1 MATIKPYTTA
11 SGKRYR
17 VRYRKPDGSQTDK
30 RGFKTKREAELF
42 LASTTISKATGD
54 YIDPQAG
61 RTTISALG
69 ETWLA
74 GQTHLKPSSA
84 AAFAGSWRTHVEP
97 QWGDRQVASITY
109 SEIQAWV
116 ADLTAGI
123 PGVKEGEWKR
133 KPKSATTVHRAHS
146 VLSAILD
153 TAARDRL
160 IASNPARG
168 VKLPRKGRRR
178 HAYLSHAQ
186 VAHLAREAKEHA
198 LLVNL
203 LAYTGLRWGE
213 ATALRVEDIDQMRKR
228 LRVSRNAVTV
238 AGKIIPG
245 SPKTHRARTVPV
257 PAFLLADLLEHIEGR
272 GPDALVVGDGVTYQA
287 APAAGRNWFSGAVK
301 RCRAVDGTF
310 PAITPHDLRHTAAS
324 LAIQTGANVKAV
336 QRMLGHASA
345 AMTLDVYADLFEDDL
360 DAVGAAM
367 DDARRAHILP
377 TPDRPQ
383 RPATPLHAPQ
393 LPQDYA
399 EVEATTGA

>member
-1 MATIKPYTTA
+1 MATIKPYDTA
-11 SGKRYR
+11 AGKRYR
-17 VRYRKPDGSQTDK
+17 VRYRKPDGAQTDK

-42 LASTTISKATGD
+42 LASTTISKATGE

-61 RTTISALG
+61 RTTIRVIGAA
-69 ETWLA
+69 WLA
-74 GQTHLKPSSA
+74 AQTHLKPSSM

-97 QWGDRQVASITY
+97 QWGGRQVASITY

-116 ADLTAGI
+116 SELTAGI
-123 PGVKEGEWKR
+123 PGPEEGEWVR
-133 KPKSATTVHRAHS
+133 KPKGATTVHRAHS
-146 VLSAILD
+146 VLSAVLD
-153 TAARDRL
+153 AAARDRL

-168 VKLPRKGRRR
+168 VKLPRKVGRR
-178 HAYLSHAQ
+178 HAYLTHAQ
-186 VAHLAREAKEHA
+186 VAHLAREAKEHS

-213 ATALRVEDIDQMRKR
+213 ATALHVSDIDQMRKR

-245 SPKTHRARTVPV
+245 TPKTHRARTVPV
-257 PAFLLADLLEHIEGR
+257 PAFLLADLLEQVEGR
-272 GPDALVVGDGVTYQA
+272 GPDALVIGDGVTHQS

-301 RCRAVDGTF
+301 RCRAIDSTF
-310 PAITPHDLRHTAAS
+310 PVITPHDLRHTAAS
-324 LAIQTGANVKAV
+324 LAIQAGANVKAV

-377 TPDRPQ
+377 TLDHPQ
-383 RPATPLHAPQ
+383 RPLRPLDAPQ
-393 LPQDYA
+393 VSQNHA
-399 EVEATTGA
+399 EVEAATGA

>member
-1 MATIKPYTTA
+1 MATIKPYETA
-11 SGKRYR
+11 AGKRYR
-17 VRYRKPDGSQTDK
+17 VRYRKPDGAQTDK
-30 RGFKTKREAELF
+30 RGFKTKKEAELF
-42 LASTTISKATGD
+42 LASTTISKATGG

-61 RTTISALG
+61 RTSIRVIGA
-69 ETWLA
+69 EWLA
-74 GQTHLKPSSA
+74 AQTHLKPSST

-109 SEIQAWV
+109 SEVQAWV
-116 ADLTAGI
+116 ASLTAGI
-123 PGVKEGEWKR
+123 PDVKEGEWKR

-146 VLSAILD
+146 VLSAVLD

-160 IASNPARG
+160 ISSNPARG
-168 VKLPRKGRRR
+168 VKLPRKVGRR
-178 HAYLSHAQ
+178 HAYLTHAQ
-186 VAHLAREAKEHA
+186 VAHLAREAKGHT

-213 ATALRVEDIDQMRKR
+213 ATALHVADIDQMRKR

-245 SPKTHRARTVPV
+245 TPKTHRARTVPV
-257 PAFLLADLLEHIEGR
+257 PAFLLADMLEHIEGR
-272 GPDALVVGDGVTYQA
+272 GPGALVVGDGVTYQA

-301 RCRAVDGTF
+301 RCRAADPTF
-310 PAITPHDLRHTAAS
+310 PVITPHDLRHTAAS
-324 LAIQTGANVKAV
+324 LAIQAGANVKAV

-377 TPDRPQ
+377 TLDHPRRPLTTPD
-383 RPATPLHAPQ
+383 TPQ
-393 LPQDYA
+393 LPHDSAGA
-399 EVEATTGA
+399 EAATGA